1 MPHVLSEG
9 RAMGDLR
16 VGTCSWSDR
25 SLLASGWYPKNAKDP
40 NSRLRFYSNSFDTV
54 EVDSTFYA
62 IPGEDVFYQWA
73 SRTAPG
79 FLFNVKAFGLFTFH
93 SLYLSSLPEKLAP
106 SGLSRG
112 SRLRIWEIPKSVRVA
127 LWDMFISRVL
137 ILNSMKRLGYLLFQF
152 PPWVVYSERNLN
164 WFKRIGKLAAP
175 ARVAIEVRHS
185 SWLEEGNRER
195 FMDLLRDQNM
205 AFTAVDEPRLEWTVP
220 PEWHITAT
228 WGTVMRFHGRNTA
241 AWNKREA
248 KVAERFNY
256 LYDISELGPFS
267 ERAKALA
274 KEVGKVFLMFNNCFR
289 DNAVRN
295 ALQMRALLG
304 IDPDLPRGQETLDLW
319 DLTPGKP
326 SGKGSENGTTTPA
339 PE

>member
-1 MPHVLSEG
+1 
-9 RAMGDLR
+9 
-16 VGTCSWSDR
+16 
-25 SLLASGWYPKNAKDP
+25 
-40 NSRLRFYSNSFDTV
+40 
-54 EVDSTFYA
+54 
-62 IPGEDVFYQWA
+62 
-73 SRTAPG
+73 
-79 FLFNVKAFGLFTFH
+79 
-93 SLYLSSLPEKLAP
+93 
-106 SGLSRG
+106 
-112 SRLRIWEIPKSVRVA
+112 
-127 LWDMFISRVL
+127 
-137 ILNSMKRLGYLLFQF
+137 
-152 PPWVVYSERNLN
+152 
-164 WFKRIGKLAAP
+164 
-175 ARVAIEVRHS
+175 
-185 SWLEEGNRER
+185 
-195 FMDLLRDQNM
+195 
-205 AFTAVDEPRLEWTVP
+205 
-220 PEWHITAT
+220 
-228 WGTVMRFHGRNTA
+228 MRFHGRNTA